1 LQPEKLPIRIHDGE
15 VTPRFLGDADVPWI
29 RALIELVDSH
39 LGAPWRDLEAAL
51 RQPVLDHV
59 PRRRQALAVAVLRRL
74 LRGRVRSP
82 ISPRRVRAVVF
93 DRAAVGHERHI
104 ILAEAGERLGLA
116 AEAVERALFADLPSE
131 RHVVPPETMPTPI
144 ELALQ
149 ANLFLCR
156 TLLTRAVAIRV
167 QIRGNARSVVR
178 TARLRGLLCTVIRES
193 KAMDVALE
201 LSGPLSLFRRT
212 TLYGRALGAMLP
224 SLAWCDRFDLLAT
237 LMISDGAVRFRLQS
251 GDPFLPAREGKRYDS
266 AVEERLARD
275 LHRFAPSWAI
285 SREPEPVPV
294 GRSLIFPDFALFDR
308 HDPARRWLLE
318 IVGFW
323 TPDYLANKL
332 RLYNSAGI
340 VNLILCVDERL
351 SCADGDLPRGAHII
365 RYKKRVVVEHVLRVL
380 ENGPAPATRSE
391 RRRDDHAINTSADHG
406 HRRETSEEAPGIPPE
421 SGPSRLTPPRG
432 QPAPGGVATRPKQG
446 RDAR

>member
-1 LQPEKLPIRIHDGE
+1 
-15 VTPRFLGDADVPWI
+15 
-29 RALIELVDSH
+29 
-39 LGAPWRDLEAAL
+39 
-51 RQPVLDHV
+51 
-59 PRRRQALAVAVLRRL
+59 
-74 LRGRVRSP
+74 
-82 ISPRRVRAVVF
+82 
-93 DRAAVGHERHI
+93 
-104 ILAEAGERLGLA
+104 
-116 AEAVERALFADLPSE
+116 
-131 RHVVPPETMPTPI
+131 
-144 ELALQ
+144 
-149 ANLFLCR
+149 
-156 TLLTRAVAIRV
+156 
-167 QIRGNARSVVR
+167 
-178 TARLRGLLCTVIRES
+178 
-193 KAMDVALE
+193 
-201 LSGPLSLFRRT
+201 
-212 TLYGRALGAMLP
+212 
-224 SLAWCDRFDLLAT
+224 
-237 LMISDGAVRFRLQS
+237 
-251 GDPFLPAREGKRYDS
+251 
-266 AVEERLARD
+266 VEERLARD

-391 RRRDDHAINTSADHG
+391 RRRDDHAISTSADHG